1 MKKEFEPHG
10 VERENDHFHR
20 NNNTKFLISVSAELE
35 KELLTINGNSC
46 RYEWNARL
54 QCLIFPPR
62 KLFSLSGSIY
72 LLIFYLK
79 YSWFM
84 ILY

>member
-46 RYEWNARL
+46 RYE
-54 QCLIFPPR
+54 
-62 KLFSLSGSIY
+62 
-72 LLIFYLK
+72 
-79 YSWFM
+79 
-84 ILY
+84 